1 MKKCGATTKSAW
13 FSDFKQEAASLL
25 GEEEEELPF
34 RVLIM
39 FRDERLN
46 LSLSE
51 VSDDARLIC

>member
-39 FRDERLN
+39 FRDSTLN
-46 LSLSE
+46 G
-51 VSDDARLIC
+51 